1 MEPHRFTTVNPAD
14 RKTDDQYAH
23 GDATQFQQTS
33 PMLYKPDQHD
43 NPRPHVL
50 LILVAGASLQP
61 SDYEM
66 LCACICD
73 AFKHSPLALW
83 LCVCSMS
90 WRFDPTSLQ
99 DQFDVAL
106 ESALETAMAEGFNP
120 LAPHPGGRNE
130 NVFVAMHSAAIMGA
144 TGFPLKRSAGIVAL
158 GSMLLPSESINMDA
172 YTFPRPLM
180 HIWGERDGQLN
191 LFKASLVAGRALARD
206 LPLGI
211 TVVSSLRPMLVVPGM
226 NHAQFSNGIIRKE
239 RGDFDPDV
247 PQHEALSLVSKGML
261 HFLTVNCAH
270 MGIPGI
276 NVSTAVQVLTSMTEE
291 AARFIDIPAVAL
303 GRASPIKILQL
314 SKVEDD
320 QEKPSSQVGEEETML
335 LALACGAEAYPKS
348 SKLLQ
353 QLAHPGEE
361 KAAREFA
368 INAQFQVFRK
378 VMAPEV
384 VGNIRIT
391 ATVHHLKETF
401 LRSQA
406 EIMKT
411 AKGWGVHVHIL
422 LWREG
427 LTSSYSPLT
436 FVSPTY
442 ALKLKQGNQLLKVG
456 CSYLLP
462 FCGFFYS
469 RGHLTINAFSFGR

>member
-1 MEPHRFTTVNPAD
+1 MEPHRFTSINPTD
-14 RKTDDQYAH
+14 TRIDDQYAH
-23 GDATQFQQTS
+23 GDAAQFQQTS
-33 PMLYKPDQHD
+33 PMLFRPGQYD
-43 NPRPHVL
+43 NPRPDVL
-50 LILVAGASLQP
+50 LILVPGAFLQP
-61 SDYEM
+61 SDYDM

-73 AFKHSPLALW
+73 AFKHSPLAFW

-99 DQFDVAL
+99 NQFDVAL
-106 ESALETAMAEGFNP
+106 ESALETAIGEGFKP
-120 LAPHPGGRNE
+120 LVPHPGGRNE

-144 TGFPLKRSAGIVAL
+144 SGFPLKRSAGIVAL
-158 GSMLLPSESINMDA
+158 GSMLLPSENINMDA

-206 LPLGI
+206 LSLGI
-211 TVVSSLRPMLVVPGM
+211 EVVSSLRPMLVVPGM
-226 NHAQFSNGIIRKE
+226 NHAQFSNGIVRKE
-239 RGDFDPDV
+239 RGDLDPDV
-247 PQHEALSLVSKGML
+247 PQDEALLLVSKGML

-270 MGIPGI
+270 MGIPPI
-276 NVSTAVQVLTSMTEE
+276 NVSTAVKVLTSMTEA
-291 AARFIDIPAVAL
+291 AARFIDVPAVAL
-303 GRASPIKILQL
+303 GRASPIKLLQL
-314 SKVEDD
+314 SKIEDD
-320 QEKPSSQVGEEETML
+320 QEKPSNQVGEEETML
-335 LALACGAEAYPKS
+335 LALACGAEAYPKT

-368 INAQFQVFRK
+368 INAQFRAFRK
-378 VMAPEV
+378 VMAPEL
-384 VGNIRIT
+384 VGNIRIA

-406 EIMKT
+406 ELMKT

-427 LTSSYSPLT
+427 LTSPYSPGT

-456 CSYLLP
+456 CLYLVPSCWLLLLKRP
-462 FCGFFYS
+462 S
-469 RGHLTINAFSFGR
+469 N

>member
-1 MEPHRFTTVNPAD
+1 MEPHRSTTMNPAD
-14 RKTDDQYAH
+14 RKINDHYAH
-23 GDATQFQQTS
+23 KDAAQFQQTS
-33 PMLYKPDQHD
+33 PMLYRPDQHD
-43 NPRPHVL
+43 NPRPDVL
-50 LILVAGASLQP
+50 LILVPGALLQP
-61 SDYEM
+61 SDYDM

-73 AFKHSPLALW
+73 TFKHSPVALW

-90 WRFDPTSLQ
+90 WRIDPTSVQ
-99 DQFDVAL
+99 DQFDGAL
-106 ESALETAMAEGFNP
+106 ESALETAVAEGFKP

-130 NVFVAMHSAAIMGA
+130 NVFVAMHSVAIMAA
-144 TGFPLKRSAGIVAL
+144 TGFPLKKSAGIVAL
-158 GSMLLPSESINMDA
+158 GSTLFPSESINMDA

-180 HIWGERDGQLN
+180 HIWGERDGQMN

-211 TVVSSLRPMLVVPGM
+211 TAVSSLRPMLVVPGM

-239 RGDFDPDV
+239 RGDFEPDI
-247 PQHEALSLVSKGML
+247 PQDEAVSLVSKGML

-270 MGIPGI
+270 MGIPAI

-291 AARFIDIPAVAL
+291 AARFIDVPAVAL
-303 GRASPIKILQL
+303 GRASPIRLLQL
-314 SKVEDD
+314 SKIEDD
-320 QEKPSSQVGEEETML
+320 QGKLSGGVGEEETML

-384 VGNIRIT
+384 AENIRIA

-406 EIMKT
+406 EVIERP
-411 AKGWGVHVHIL
+411 KGWGVHVHIL

-442 ALKLKQGNQLLKVG
+442 ALKLKQGDQLLKVG
-456 CSYLLP
+456 CLYLVPSPCWLLLLKRP
-462 FCGFFYS
+462 SNY
-469 RGHLTINAFSFGR
+469 